1 MVRVFSSHCPN
12 IYHAKKI
19 QWIANY
25 STPFAFLKKYV
36 IPLTSVSK
44 MEFRQVRRWITH
56 TGGITHTDSSI
67 HYYKTHIFW
76 DTLLQHTH
84 FPTHII
90 STYIIPIQIY
100 FGITSIW
107 VYNQTHTYLSINVFT
122 HTAICIQTHIYF
134 RIWLIWPHIIQ
145 I

>member
-1 MVRVFSSHCPN
+1 MRKSVLYNQAPPFDFKVFAGYMSHRSNTKNRGHILQYFHHNLCM
-12 IYHAKKI
+12 YA
-19 QWIANY
+19 
-25 STPFAFLKKYV
+25 TL
-36 IPLTSVSK
+36 
-44 MEFRQVRRWITH
+44 MVRRWITH
-56 TGGITHTDSSI
+56 TGGITHIDSSI

-100 FGITSIW
+100 FDITSIW
-107 VYNQTHTYLSINVFT
+107 VCNIQTHTYLSINVFT

-134 RIWLIWPHIIQ
+134 RIWLIWPHII
-145 I
+145 

>member
-1 MVRVFSSHCPN
+1 MRLTLISVFSNQSIQISCCSNPVKCDKKVV
-12 IYHAKKI
+12 YHLV
-19 QWIANY
+19 
-25 STPFAFLKKYV
+25 FYV
-36 IPLTSVSK
+36 
-44 MEFRQVRRWITH
+44 VRRWITH
-56 TGGITHTDSSI
+56 MGGITHTDSSI

-84 FPTHII
+84 FPTHVI

-107 VYNQTHTYLSINVFT
+107 VYNIQTHTYLSINIFT